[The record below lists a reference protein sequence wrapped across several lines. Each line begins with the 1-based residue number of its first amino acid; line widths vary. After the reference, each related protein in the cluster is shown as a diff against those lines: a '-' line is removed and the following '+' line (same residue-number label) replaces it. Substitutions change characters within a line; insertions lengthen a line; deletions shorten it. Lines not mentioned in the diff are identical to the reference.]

1 MVCIETSGSLQWKEA
16 VVREQHTR
24 HACVLIRALRTQAGS
39 TTRENQHAQA
49 AFLWSVASA
58 GERRKTAEGKAGSG
72 KPRAVTTSVEQQHRD
87 ADSVQRTEGGL
98 GSSELVAAVLPQ
110 KEQENCGKISAN
122 GRRALLLLR
131 PAVQLQEP
139 VEPVNGR
146 CKPRSEPGWCIDQSK
161 EQRSGGRANGSK
173 QKGCWWD

>member
-24 HACVLIRALRTQAGS
+24 HACVLIRALRMQAGS

-58 GERRKTAEGKAGSG
+58 GERRKVAEGEAGSG

-98 GSSELVAAVLPQ
+98 GSSELVAA
-110 KEQENCGKISAN
+110 ERAGNCGKISAN
-122 GRRALLLLR
+122 GGRALLLLR
-131 PAVQLQEP
+131 PAAQLQEP